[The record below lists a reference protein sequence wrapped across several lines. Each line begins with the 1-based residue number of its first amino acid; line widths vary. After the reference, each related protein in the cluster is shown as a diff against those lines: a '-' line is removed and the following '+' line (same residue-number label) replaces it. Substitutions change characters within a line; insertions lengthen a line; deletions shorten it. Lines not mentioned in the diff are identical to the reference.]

1 MGFNLKQLRFG
12 RWAALLTVC
21 LAARAVAGTSEGA
34 GDFVAEVWDT
44 DSGLPQNTVT
54 SLAQT
59 PDGYLWIGTLHGGL
73 ARFDGSHFIN
83 FHPANTPALKSI
95 EIHRLLVDAAGTLW
109 IGNVEGG

>member
-59 PDGYLWIGTLHGGL
+59 PDGYLWIGTLHGGTGPF
-73 ARFDGSHFIN
+73 RWQSFYQFSPCE
-83 FHPANTPALKSI
+83 HPRPQV
-95 EIHRLLVDAAGTLW
+95 H
-109 IGNVEGG
+109 